1 MRTLPR
7 SAPIAVLLVLTAIG
21 LGGCESLRAVDQAGM
36 LGTSL
41 LAAVVGI
48 AVMCAYAMIT
58 RSV

>member
-1 MRTLPR
+1 VRTLPR
-7 SAPIAVLLVLTAIG
+7 SAPVVVLLVLTAIG
-21 LGGCESLRAVDQAGM
+21 LGGCESLRAVEQAGL

-48 AVMCAYAMIT
+48 AVMCVYAMVT